1 MVTFVLVIMLVSFLA
16 LQGNDD
22 KILSSK
28 ADTTD
33 YKTIAAV
40 TAKCYFEISID
51 DKPKGKITMGLFGNE
66 VP

>member
-1 MVTFVLVIMLVSFLA
+1 MIFILVIMLVSFLA

-22 KILSSK
+22 KIISSK

-33 YKTIAAV
+33 YKTIAGV
-40 TAKCYFEISID
+40 TAKCYFDINID
-51 DKPKGKITMGLFGNE
+51 DKKIGKITMGLFGHE